1 MARKTFV
8 LRSNAL
14 LSSAHSTLKF
24 GNDNVIAI
32 PMAVLDEIN
41 QRRDLTVE
49 KQKIRKEIMSYI
61 RSFNRD
67 ELFSVGGVTQ
77 KNGSVLRMVDGYV
90 DENIPYAENL
100 TVSEIRTLQICKALS
115 RNKNCNVILV
125 TNDPCL
131 QLRAEGLGIKAENFR
146 DETFPNIDEQYTGRI
161 TIEVPRVVLDE
172 FYRCKRISI
181 DAIVNCVNGCE
192 FVQNQFVILHE
203 SCVTGGKTGTAR
215 GYGKVCG
222 NEINLVRFHEKRPYG
237 VRPMNDGQRLM
248 FNAIYGEQPLV
259 VIKGA
264 AGTGK
269 NYVTLAI
276 SLELLESEGYERI
289 LVTRKTDYSELGFL
303 PGDVDQKM
311 APYLA
316 AFKDNLSMLINS
328 DSETKGSNSKSNKKG
343 ESSRDYRRRS
353 NDDGMYEDG
362 SYYFETGKI
371 KIQAINMLRGRSICN
386 TIFIIDEAQNIEPEF
401 IKTIVTRAGEGSKFI
416 FLGDPTQID
425 NPALNERYNG
435 LVYLSEKMKGSRN
448 TVQVS
453 LFDSESVRSELARE
467 ATEIL

>member
-131 QLRAEGLGIKAENFR
+131 QVRAEGLGIKAENFR

-215 GYGKVCG
+215 GYGKVCAKESN
-222 NEINLVRFHEKRPYG
+222 NE
-237 VRPMNDGQRLM
+237 
-248 FNAIYGEQPLV
+248 GE
-259 VIKGA
+259 
-264 AGTGK
+264 
-269 NYVTLAI
+269 
-276 SLELLESEGYERI
+276 
-289 LVTRKTDYSELGFL
+289 
-303 PGDVDQKM
+303 
-311 APYLA
+311 
-316 AFKDNLSMLINS
+316 
-328 DSETKGSNSKSNKKG
+328 
-343 ESSRDYRRRS
+343 
-353 NDDGMYEDG
+353 
-362 SYYFETGKI
+362 
-371 KIQAINMLRGRSICN
+371 
-386 TIFIIDEAQNIEPEF
+386 IE
-401 IKTIVTRAGEGSKFI
+401 
-416 FLGDPTQID
+416 
-425 NPALNERYNG
+425 
-435 LVYLSEKMKGSRN
+435 
-448 TVQVS
+448 
-453 LFDSESVRSELARE
+453 
-467 ATEIL
+467 